1 MNKAGLVSE
10 VAKVLGTK
18 KDAQAAVDRVIET
31 ITGALKK
38 GDTVRLV
45 GFGTFKVVKRSARK
59 GMNPK
64 TGEPIKIKAKKVPK
78 FIPGEAL
85 KNAVK

>member
-64 TGEPIKIKAKKVPK
+64 TGEPIKIKAKNAPK